1 MEPFEYLLQVP
12 GKDVRGKL
20 IDAFNLWMKIPDNV
34 LNEIKTIVTM
44 LHNASLLYAAP
55 HHSTLNI

>member
-34 LNEIKTIVTM
+34 LNEIKTIVSM
-44 LHNASLLYAAP
+44 LHNASLL
-55 HHSTLNI
+55 